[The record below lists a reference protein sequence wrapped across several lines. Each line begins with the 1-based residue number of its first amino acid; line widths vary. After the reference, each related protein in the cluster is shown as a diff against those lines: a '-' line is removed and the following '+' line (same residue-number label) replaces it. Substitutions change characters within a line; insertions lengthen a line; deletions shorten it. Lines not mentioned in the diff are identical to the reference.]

1 MKLSI
6 ILLGILSLGNLFYE
20 TDSEEKQRW
29 ILESHYRQSTE
40 EQKAQFP
47 YYIQCGLSNED
58 FEFLCR
64 VVSAESS
71 ENYDGNVAVACVI
84 FNRVD
89 NENFPDTVIDVLTES
104 GQFSTVRQ
112 GECNTETTDE
122 TRKAVVEA
130 YLNRPLP
137 TNVLYF
143 RADYYFNWGT
153 PYAKIGGN
161 CFSAVN

>member
-6 ILLGILSLGNLFYE
+6 ILLGILSLSHLLYE

-40 EQKAQFP
+40 EQKTQFP

-64 VVSAESS
+64 VVTAESS
-71 ENYDGNVAVACVI
+71 DNYAGNVAVACVI

-89 NENFPDTVIDVLTES
+89 NENFPDTVIDVLTEL

-122 TRKAVVEA
+122 TRKALVEA

-143 RADYYFNWGT
+143 RAYYYFNWGT

-161 CFSAVN
+161 YFTSI

>member
-1 MKLSI
+1 LKLSI
-6 ILLGILSLGNLFYE
+6 ILLGILSLSNLLYE

-40 EQKAQFP
+40 EQKTQFP

-64 VVSAESS
+64 VVTAESS
-71 ENYDGNVAVACVI
+71 DNYEGNVAVACVI

-112 GECNTETTDE
+112 GECHTETTDE

-130 YLNRPLP
+130 YLTRSLP